1 MEYGIIVIVL
11 ILLFVAFV
19 IIQETFAQLHWRK
32 LVEEGNVEAIRELV
46 DTEAERWRTSRVP
59 KGTPALLWHGVQTV
73 ELLEVTDRGVR
84 LSCSAEG
91 EFAMSGGRRIE
102 TSSPLAE
109 GMKITMKL
117 AEMALY
123 DVPNVKLDH
132 VQIDVYTSFRDES
145 GHAEPRCI
153 LSTLV
158 NRRQVELVD
167 WEGMSAPD
175 FVTLNA
181 GVFASDEAG
190 ALRAIEPL
198 TWVEEPARSN

>member
-1 MEYGIIVIVL
+1 MEYGILVVLL

-19 IIQETFAQLHWRK
+19 IVQETFAQLHWRG
-32 LVEEGNVEAIRELV
+32 LVAEGNVEAIRELV

-73 ELLEVTDRGVR
+73 ELLEVTDRGAR
-84 LSCSAEG
+84 LSCNAEG
-91 EFAMSGGRRIE
+91 EFALTNGRRIE

-109 GMKITMKL
+109 GMKITKRL

-132 VQIDVYTSFRDES
+132 VQIDVYTSYRDEA

-158 NRRQVELVD
+158 RRRMVETVD
-167 WEGMSAPD
+167 WEEISAVD
-175 FVTLNA
+175 FVSLND
-181 GVFASDEAG
+181 GHFETGPEG
-190 ALRAIEPL
+190 AVHPIEPL
-198 TWVEEPARSN
+198 TWAEEPAGSN

>member
-1 MEYGIIVIVL
+1 MEYGIIVVVL

-19 IIQETFAQLHWRK
+19 IVQETFAQLHWRK
-32 LVEEGNVEAIRELV
+32 LVEEGDLSAIRELI
-46 DTEAERWRTSRVP
+46 EAEADHWRTSRVP

-73 ELLEVTDRGVR
+73 ELLEVTETAAR

-91 EFAMSGGRRIE
+91 EFALSNGRRVE

-117 AEMALY
+117 AEMTLY

-132 VQIDVYTSFRDES
+132 VQIDVYTSFRDEE
-145 GHAEPRCI
+145 GRAEPRCI

-158 NRRQVELVD
+158 ARRMVETID
-167 WEGMSAPD
+167 WEGTSAAD
-175 FVTLNA
+175 FVTLNDGLYA
-181 GVFASDEAG
+181 ADDRG
-190 ALRAIEPL
+190 AVRPIEPL
-198 TWVEEPARSN
+198 PWAGEPARSN